1 MALKKTPRKRRA
13 KSQSNRATFTPGELT
28 RILGLSRTGVYA
40 ALRDGTIPNVR
51 IGRRFVVP
59 KAAVES
65 WFAKIGQQGA
75 KTEGSRH

>member
-1 MALKKTPRKRRA
+1 MALKRKRRVR
-13 KSQSNRATFTPGELT
+13 SGHDRATYTPGELT
-28 RILGLSRTGVYA
+28 RVLGLSRTGVYA

-75 KTEGSRH
+75 KTETSRH